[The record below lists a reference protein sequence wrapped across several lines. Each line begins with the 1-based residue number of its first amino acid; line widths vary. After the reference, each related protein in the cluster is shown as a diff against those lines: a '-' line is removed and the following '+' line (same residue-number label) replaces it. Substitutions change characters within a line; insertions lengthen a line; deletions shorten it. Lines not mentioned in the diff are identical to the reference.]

1 MPDPIW
7 FYSKNL
13 NCSNKAVPYMTNKV
27 WCRKNLTLP
36 EFFCGQKFKKYLRD
50 KAFCQNDLPYICH
63 YKPQLVY
70 FLPHFSLKYVLNQE
84 IRQFFSLK
92 STVYNRKWLQRKS
105 QLKWRVSLKY
115 WETKVFSAWSLIPKD
130 FPVHKKGLK
139 MTYLIIF
146 SSRQWFCQALL
157 QDLLL

>member
-1 MPDPIW
+1 
-7 FYSKNL
+7 
-13 NCSNKAVPYMTNKV
+13 MTNKV

-115 WETKVFSAWSLIPKD
+115 WETKVFSAGSQIPKD
-130 FPVHKKGLK
+130 FPVHKKRIKKDMFNHFLSISYYFHIPK
-139 MTYLIIF
+139 IFLIF
-146 SSRQWFCQALL
+146 FPHAGKNRNRQKSNLL
-157 QDLLL
+157 P